1 MLGMAYDEDL
11 ANRIRELLADEP
23 GLTEKKMFGGLAFLI
38 GGHMAVARER
48 PGRADGAGRPGPD
61 RALLAEP
68 HGATMEMRGREMD
81 GWLRVRRR
89 SREDDGRQLEPW
101 VATRRRLR
109 PLAAPQVMSAG
120 DAVTSRDSLEHF
132 EREREA
138 AYRDMPPVNVL
149 VAGPTGVG
157 KSTLVNAILRTP
169 VAKTG
174 KGRPVTEDIQAWSV
188 PGVPITVYDTPGLE
202 LDERSG
208 KAARRCCPLRPRTSS
223 PSRRPTTCTCSGTA
237 CTRRA
242 TGSRTRRPTSSRRSP
257 GCSRRSSSSRRSS
270 GPRTPTPPSSR
281 PWSARSSTSIGRTS
295 RPPRRSPTLALTRRV
310 GAHEFPPFGLRDL
323 VDETYRLLPEA
334 VKRAFSNAQ
343 GIDLDLKRREGH
355 KVVVQHTTM
364 AAGIGAAPIPIP
376 DAGPLLAIQGT
387 MLARITAAMGVE
399 FDESTRAFLIRG
411 VLGSGTIVQI
421 GRQASSMLLKLVP
434 GVGPAINATVAG
446 AITAALGEAYVTLCV
461 EYLRRPAR
469 GPCDAVGGDARGAD
483 VGVQAPLQAQGLT
496 GPRL

>member
-1 MLGMAYDEDL
+1 
-11 ANRIRELLADEP
+11 
-23 GLTEKKMFGGLAFLI
+23 
-38 GGHMAVARER
+38 
-48 PGRADGAGRPGPD
+48 
-61 RALLAEP
+61 
-68 HGATMEMRGREMD
+68 
-81 GWLRVRRR
+81 
-89 SREDDGRQLEPW
+89 
-101 VATRRRLR
+101 
-109 PLAAPQVMSAG
+109 MSAG

-208 KAARRCCPLRPRTSS
+208 KAAKRVARFVKDQLAKPPADHLHVFWYCVHAQSNRFQDAEADFIEEVSRLLPSIVVLTQVLGPEDADAAEFATVVRGLLDEHRANVTASS
-223 PSRRPTTCTCSGTA
+223 PIS
-237 CTRRA
+237 
-242 TGSRTRRPTSSRRSP
+242 
-257 GCSRRSSSSRRSS
+257 
-270 GPRTPTPPSSR
+270 
-281 PWSARSSTSIGRTS
+281 
-295 RPPRRSPTLALTRRV
+295 TLALTRRV
-310 GAHEFPPFGLRDL
+310 GAHEFPPFGLREL

-364 AAGIGAAPIPIP
+364 AAGIGAVPIPIP

-461 EYLRRPAR
+461 EYLRRQRAGRAMPSAEML
-469 GPCDAVGGDARGAD
+469 D
-483 VGVQAPLQAQGLT
+483 VLMSEFK
-496 GPRL
+496 RRYKRKD

>member
-1 MLGMAYDEDL
+1 
-11 ANRIRELLADEP
+11 
-23 GLTEKKMFGGLAFLI
+23 
-38 GGHMAVARER
+38 
-48 PGRADGAGRPGPD
+48 
-61 RALLAEP
+61 
-68 HGATMEMRGREMD
+68 
-81 GWLRVRRR
+81 
-89 SREDDGRQLEPW
+89 
-101 VATRRRLR
+101 
-109 PLAAPQVMSAG
+109 MSAR

-208 KAARRCCPLRPRTSS
+208 KAARRVARFVKDQLAKPPSEHLHVFWYCVHAQSNRFQDVEADFIEEVSRLLPSIVVLTQVLGPEDADAAEFATVVRGLLDEHHANVTASS
-223 PSRRPTTCTCSGTA
+223 PIS
-237 CTRRA
+237 
-242 TGSRTRRPTSSRRSP
+242 
-257 GCSRRSSSSRRSS
+257 
-270 GPRTPTPPSSR
+270 
-281 PWSARSSTSIGRTS
+281 
-295 RPPRRSPTLALTRRV
+295 TLALARRV
-310 GAHEFPPFGLRDL
+310 GAHEFPPFGLREL

-364 AAGIGAAPIPIP
+364 AAGIGAVPIPIP
-376 DAGPLLAIQGT
+376 DAGPLLA
-387 MLARITAAMGVE
+387 
-399 FDESTRAFLIRG
+399 TRAFLIRG

-461 EYLRRPAR
+461 EYLRRQRAGRAMPSAEMLEVLMSEFKR
-469 GPCDAVGGDARGAD
+469 RYKRKD
-483 VGVQAPLQAQGLT
+483 
-496 GPRL
+496 

>member
-1 MLGMAYDEDL
+1 
-11 ANRIRELLADEP
+11 
-23 GLTEKKMFGGLAFLI
+23 
-38 GGHMAVARER
+38 
-48 PGRADGAGRPGPD
+48 
-61 RALLAEP
+61 
-68 HGATMEMRGREMD
+68 
-81 GWLRVRRR
+81 
-89 SREDDGRQLEPW
+89 
-101 VATRRRLR
+101 
-109 PLAAPQVMSAG
+109 MSAR
-120 DAVTSRDSLEHF
+120 DTAVTSRDSFEHF
-132 EREREA
+132 EREHEA

-188 PGVPITVYDTPGLE
+188 AGVPITVYDTPGLE

-208 KAARRCCPLRPRTSS
+208 KAAARVARFVKDQLARPPSEHLHVFWYCVHAQGNRFQDAEADFIEEISRLLPSIVVLTQVLGPEDADAAEFGTVVRSLLDEHRANVTASS
-223 PSRRPTTCTCSGTA
+223 P
-237 CTRRA
+237 
-242 TGSRTRRPTSSRRSP
+242 
-257 GCSRRSSSSRRSS
+257 
-270 GPRTPTPPSSR
+270 
-281 PWSARSSTSIGRTS
+281 I
-295 RPPRRSPTLALTRRV
+295 PTLALARRV

-364 AAGIGAAPIPIP
+364 AAGIGAVPIPIP

-461 EYLRRPAR
+461 EYLRRQRAGRAMPSAEMLEVLMSEFKR
-469 GPCDAVGGDARGAD
+469 RYKRKD
-483 VGVQAPLQAQGLT
+483 
-496 GPRL
+496 

>member
-1 MLGMAYDEDL
+1 
-11 ANRIRELLADEP
+11 
-23 GLTEKKMFGGLAFLI
+23 
-38 GGHMAVARER
+38 
-48 PGRADGAGRPGPD
+48 
-61 RALLAEP
+61 
-68 HGATMEMRGREMD
+68 
-81 GWLRVRRR
+81 
-89 SREDDGRQLEPW
+89 
-101 VATRRRLR
+101 
-109 PLAAPQVMSAG
+109 MSAG

-208 KAARRCCPLRPRTSS
+208 KAAKRVARFVKDQLAKPPADHLHVFWYCVHAQSNRFQDAEADFIEEVSRLLPSIVVLTQVLGPEDADAAEFATVVRGLLDEHRANVTASS
-223 PSRRPTTCTCSGTA
+223 PIS
-237 CTRRA
+237 
-242 TGSRTRRPTSSRRSP
+242 
-257 GCSRRSSSSRRSS
+257 
-270 GPRTPTPPSSR
+270 
-281 PWSARSSTSIGRTS
+281 
-295 RPPRRSPTLALTRRV
+295 TLALTRRV
-310 GAHEFPPFGLRDL
+310 GAHEFPPFGLREL

-364 AAGIGAAPIPIP
+364 AAGIGAVPIPIP

-461 EYLRRPAR
+461 EYLRRQRAGRAMPSAEML
-469 GPCDAVGGDARGAD
+469 DGAD

-496 GPRL
+496 GPPGAVDRQLALGPRVDRRRVDRHEVLVGPDRESPSAAACLIAAGAPGSAASVA